1 MPQIADDFVEIQN
14 LKARY
19 CETVDRGARDPEGL
33 PIRLAEIFAE
43 DAIGDYG
50 TGLLEGRA
58 AIIEFLMTQICAPL
72 DWLFHAL
79 HTPRIE
85 IDGDSA
91 TGHWTVIAQSR
102 AIGTDSIETLIGRYQ
117 DSFRRTSSGWRIAS
131 IRGRP
136 DG

>member
-1 MPQIADDFVEIQN
+1 MVSDGIEIQN

-19 CETVDRGARDPEGL
+19 CEIVDGGARDPDGVPGL
-33 PIRLAEIFAE
+33 LAGLFAE
-43 DAIGDYG
+43 DAVGDYG
-50 TGLLEGRA
+50 TGPLEGRE
-58 AIIEFLMTQICAPL
+58 AIIDFLMNQICTPL

-85 IDGDSA
+85 IDGDRA
-91 TGHWTVIAQSR
+91 TGHWTVIAHSR
-102 AIGTDSIETLIGRYQ
+102 AVGSDSIETQIGRYQ
-117 DSFRRTSSGWRIAS
+117 DSFRRTSDGWRFAS